1 MPGGAGTL
9 VAKIWD
15 RHVAARLPDGRD
27 LLAIDRHL
35 VHDMTSAQAF
45 AGLAAAGRDVRH
57 PELTFAVADH
67 IVATD
72 PGRGDE
78 TVPGGAELIGALRRN
93 AERHGIRHFGARDPR
108 QGIVHVVA
116 PELGIALPGLTL
128 VCGDSHTCTL
138 GALGALAWGVG
149 TSDVEHVLAT
159 QTLPMTRPK
168 LMRVRIAGALAPG
181 VFAKDLVLHLIGR
194 IGAAGGTGFAVEY
207 AGPAVRALGI
217 EARMTLCNLSI
228 EFGARIG
235 VVAPDDVTF
244 DYVAGRPYAPRDALW
259 DRAMADWRSL
269 ATDADAVFDR
279 EVEIDAAAVGPQVT
293 WGTSPEQVAD
303 IGAAVP
309 DPAAEADP
317 ARRQAA
323 ERALAYMALAPGT
336 RFTEIRVDRVFIG
349 SCTNSRLSDLREA
362 ARLLGGRRVAPHVRA
377 LVVPGSQAV
386 KRAAEAEGLD
396 RIFREAGFEWRESGC
411 SACCGLNADRVGPGE
426 RCLSTSNRN
435 FEGRQGPGARTHLAS
450 PAVAAATA
458 VAGHIADPRRLS
470 KKRIGA
476 P

>member
-1 MPGGAGTL
+1 MNRTL

-15 RHVAARLPDGRD
+15 RHVVAGLPDGRE

-45 AGLAAAGRDVRH
+45 AGLSAAGRPVRN

-67 IVATD
+67 VIATD

-78 TVPGGAELIGALRRN
+78 TVPGGAELIRALRRN
-93 AERHGIRHFGARDPR
+93 AARFGIRHFDARDPR
-108 QGIVHVVA
+108 QGIVHVIA

-138 GALGALAWGVG
+138 GALGALAWGIG

-159 QTLPMTRPK
+159 QTLPMRRPK

-181 VFAKDLVLHLIGR
+181 VFAKDVILHLIGR

-207 AGPAVRALGI
+207 AGPAVSALDV

-235 VVAPDDVTF
+235 VVAPDDATF
-244 DYVAGRPYAPRDALW
+244 EYVAGRPYAPKGALW
-259 DRAMADWRSL
+259 DRAVADWRQL
-269 ATDADAVFDR
+269 ATDANAVFDR
-279 EVEIDAAAVGPQVT
+279 EFEVDAGVIGPQVT
-293 WGTSPEQVAD
+293 WGTSPEHVTGID
-303 IGAAVP
+303 GVVP
-309 DPAAEADP
+309 DPAAEPDS
-317 ARRQAA
+317 RRRAA
-323 ERALAYMALAPGT
+323 ERALAYMGLAPGT
-336 RFTEIRVDRVFIG
+336 PITEIRVDRVFIG

-362 ARLLGGRRVAPHVRA
+362 ARILGGRKVAPGVRA

-396 RIFREAGFEWRESGC
+396 RVFRDAGFEWRESGC

-458 VAGHIADPRRLS
+458 VAGRIADPRRLVAS
-470 KKRIGA
+470 
-476 P
+476 